1 MNFTSSSRTQ
11 SSSLAFLT
19 LSKLPRLNNAIGPI
33 HVLILQGSGK
43 NLASFGGGGAGGGAA
58 QSVFAEPHSAAKT
71 SELFHGERER
81 ERGQK

>member
-1 MNFTSSSRTQ
+1 MNFTSSSRTH

-43 NLASFGGGGAGGGAA
+43 NLASFGGGGAA

-71 SELFHGERER
+71 SELFHGEREK